1 MSQCCTVLCTP
12 VDAIKDSSFSL
23 EQSLFHAC
31 IDGCHIVHKCTEV
44 R

>member
-12 VDAIKDSSFSL
+12 VDAKDSSFSL
-23 EQSLFHAC
+23 EQSC
-31 IDGCHIVHKCTEV
+31 IDGWHIVHKCTEV